1 MDDRQDSRYEELY
14 EQLLERGLDMH
25 MHNKR
30 RIRNGM
36 ILLLLLPVILGVIL
50 WVTGSDKIVFLIIW
64 VLCMFAACI
73 YLISIEF
80 IDYQLQKT
88 LEEVT
93 EREADMGS
101 LIIGTE
107 QIGEKIVERHERIHE
122 RRQERRGKKQ
132 EQEIHYF
139 RPPESGDEL

>member
-64 VLCMFAACI
+64 VLCMFALSI
-73 YLISIEF
+73 YLITIEY
-80 IDYQLQKT
+80 IDDSVEKT

-93 EREADMGS
+93 DREADFGE
-101 LIIGTE
+101 LFPGTE
-107 QIGEKIVERHERIHE
+107 QLAERIGE
-122 RRQERRGKKQ
+122 RREMIRGKIKSRRSK
-132 EQEIHYF
+132 E
-139 RPPESGDEL
+139 DEK

>member
-64 VLCMFAACI
+64 VLCMFALSI
-73 YLISIEF
+73 YLITIEY
-80 IDYQLQKT
+80 IDDSVEKT

-93 EREADMGS
+93 DREADFGE
-101 LIIGTE
+101 LFPGTE
-107 QIGEKIVERHERIHE
+107 QLAERIGE
-122 RRQERRGKKQ
+122 RREMIRGKIEARRSK
-132 EQEIHYF
+132 E
-139 RPPESGDEL
+139 DEK

>member
-14 EQLLERGLDMH
+14 QQLLERGLDMH
-25 MHNKR
+25 LHNKR

-64 VLCMFAACI
+64 VLCMFALSI
-73 YLISIEF
+73 YLITIEY
-80 IDYQLQKT
+80 IDDSVEKT

-93 EREADMGS
+93 DREADFGV
-101 LIIGTE
+101 LFPGTE
-107 QIGEKIVERHERIHE
+107 QLGERISE
-122 RRQERRGKKQ
+122 RREMIRGKIEARRPKED
-132 EQEIHYF
+132 EQ
-139 RPPESGDEL
+139 

>member
-64 VLCMFAACI
+64 VLCMFALSI
-73 YLISIEF
+73 YLITIEY
-80 IDYQLQKT
+80 IDNSVEKT

-93 EREADMGS
+93 DREADFGE
-101 LIIGTE
+101 LFPGTE
-107 QIGEKIVERHERIHE
+107 QLAERIGE
-122 RRQERRGKKQ
+122 RREMIRGKIKARRSK
-132 EQEIHYF
+132 E
-139 RPPESGDEL
+139 DEK

>member
-25 MHNKR
+25 MQNKR

-64 VLCMFAACI
+64 VICMFILSI
-73 YLISIEF
+73 YLITIEY
-80 IDYQLQKT
+80 IDDSVEKT

-93 EREADMGS
+93 EREADFGE
-101 LIIGTE
+101 LFPGTE
-107 QIGEKIVERHERIHE
+107 QLAERIVERHEMI
-122 RRQERRGKKQ
+122 RGKIEARRSK
-132 EQEIHYF
+132 E
-139 RPPESGDEL
+139 DEK

>member
-1 MDDRQDSRYEELY
+1 MDDRQDRRYEELY

-64 VLCMFAACI
+64 VLCMFALSI
-73 YLISIEF
+73 YLITIEY
-80 IDYQLQKT
+80 IDDSVEKT

-93 EREADMGS
+93 DREADFGE
-101 LIIGTE
+101 LFPGTE
-107 QIGEKIVERHERIHE
+107 QLAERIGE
-122 RRQERRGKKQ
+122 RREMIRGKIKARRSK
-132 EQEIHYF
+132 E
-139 RPPESGDEL
+139 DEK

>member
-14 EQLLERGLDMH
+14 QQLLERGLDMH
-25 MHNKR
+25 VHNKR

-64 VLCMFAACI
+64 VICMFILSI
-73 YLISIEF
+73 YLITIEY
-80 IDYQLQKT
+80 IDDSVEKT

-93 EREADMGS
+93 DREADFGE
-101 LIIGTE
+101 LFPGTE
-107 QIGEKIVERHERIHE
+107 QLAERIGE
-122 RRQERRGKKQ
+122 RREMIRGKIKARRSK
-132 EQEIHYF
+132 E
-139 RPPESGDEL
+139 DEK

>member
-14 EQLLERGLDMH
+14 QQLLERGLDMH

-64 VLCMFAACI
+64 VLCMFALSI
-73 YLISIEF
+73 YLITIEY
-80 IDYQLQKT
+80 IDDSVEKT

-93 EREADMGS
+93 DREADFGV
-101 LIIGTE
+101 LFPGTE
-107 QIGEKIVERHERIHE
+107 QLGERISE
-122 RRQERRGKKQ
+122 RREMIRGKIEARRPKED
-132 EQEIHYF
+132 EQ
-139 RPPESGDEL
+139 

>member
-14 EQLLERGLDMH
+14 QQLLERGLDMH
-25 MHNKR
+25 VHNKR

-64 VLCMFAACI
+64 VLCMFALST
-73 YLISIEF
+73 YLITIEY
-80 IDYQLQKT
+80 IDDSVEKT

-93 EREADMGS
+93 DREADFGVPFP
-101 LIIGTE
+101 GTE
-107 QIGEKIVERHERIHE
+107 QLGERISE
-122 RRQERRGKKQ
+122 RREMIRGKIEARRPKED
-132 EQEIHYF
+132 EQ
-139 RPPESGDEL
+139 

>member
-14 EQLLERGLDMH
+14 QQLLERGLDMH
-25 MHNKR
+25 VHNKR

-64 VLCMFAACI
+64 VLCMFALSI
-73 YLISIEF
+73 YLITIEY
-80 IDYQLQKT
+80 IDDSVEKT

-93 EREADMGS
+93 DREADFGV
-101 LIIGTE
+101 LFPGTE
-107 QIGEKIVERHERIHE
+107 QLGERISE
-122 RRQERRGKKQ
+122 RREMIRGKIEARRPKED
-132 EQEIHYF
+132 EQ
-139 RPPESGDEL
+139 

>member
-14 EQLLERGLDMH
+14 QQLLERGLDMH
-25 MHNKR
+25 VHNKR

-64 VLCMFAACI
+64 VLCMFALSI
-73 YLISIEF
+73 YLISIEY
-80 IDYQLQKT
+80 IDDSVEKT

-93 EREADMGS
+93 DREADFGV
-101 LIIGTE
+101 LFPGTE
-107 QIGEKIVERHERIHE
+107 QLGERISE
-122 RRQERRGKKQ
+122 RREMIRGKIEARRPKED
-132 EQEIHYF
+132 EQ
-139 RPPESGDEL
+139 

>member
-64 VLCMFAACI
+64 VLCMFALSI
-73 YLISIEF
+73 YLITIEY
-80 IDYQLQKT
+80 IDDSVEKT

-93 EREADMGS
+93 EREADFGE
-101 LIIGTE
+101 LFPGTE
-107 QIGEKIVERHERIHE
+107 QLAERIGE
-122 RRQERRGKKQ
+122 RREMIRGKIKARRSK
-132 EQEIHYF
+132 E
-139 RPPESGDEL
+139 DEK

>member
-64 VLCMFAACI
+64 VLCMFALSI
-73 YLISIEF
+73 YLITIEY
-80 IDYQLQKT
+80 IDDSVEKT

-93 EREADMGS
+93 DREADFGE
-101 LIIGTE
+101 LFPGTE
-107 QIGEKIVERHERIHE
+107 QLAERIGE
-122 RRQERRGKKQ
+122 RREMIRGKIKARRSK
-132 EQEIHYF
+132 E
-139 RPPESGDEL
+139 DEK

>member
-64 VLCMFAACI
+64 VLCLFALSI
-73 YLISIEF
+73 YLITIEY
-80 IDYQLQKT
+80 IDDSVEKT

-93 EREADMGS
+93 DREADFGE
-101 LIIGTE
+101 LFPGTE
-107 QIGEKIVERHERIHE
+107 QLAERIGE
-122 RRQERRGKKQ
+122 RREMIRGKIKARRSK
-132 EQEIHYF
+132 E
-139 RPPESGDEL
+139 DEK

>member
-64 VLCMFAACI
+64 VICMFALSI
-73 YLISIEF
+73 YLITIEY
-80 IDYQLQKT
+80 IDDSVEKT

-93 EREADMGS
+93 DREADFGE
-101 LIIGTE
+101 LFPGTE
-107 QIGEKIVERHERIHE
+107 QLAERIGE
-122 RRQERRGKKQ
+122 RREMIRGKIKARRSK
-132 EQEIHYF
+132 E
-139 RPPESGDEL
+139 DEK

>member
-50 WVTGSDKIVFLIIW
+50 WVTGSDKIVFLIICL
-64 VLCMFAACI
+64 VI
-73 YLISIEF
+73 LICWS
-80 IDYQLQKT
+80 
-88 LEEVT
+88 
-93 EREADMGS
+93 S
-101 LIIGTE
+101 
-107 QIGEKIVERHERIHE
+107 
-122 RRQERRGKKQ
+122 
-132 EQEIHYF
+132 
-139 RPPESGDEL
+139 

>member
-64 VLCMFAACI
+64 VICMFILSI
-73 YLISIEF
+73 YLITIEY
-80 IDYQLQKT
+80 IDDSVEKT

-93 EREADMGS
+93 DREADFGE
-101 LIIGTE
+101 LFPGTE
-107 QIGEKIVERHERIHE
+107 QLAERIGE
-122 RRQERRGKKQ
+122 RREMIRGKIKARRSKED
-132 EQEIHYF
+132 EQ
-139 RPPESGDEL
+139 

>member
-14 EQLLERGLDMH
+14 QQLLERGLDMH
-25 MHNKR
+25 VHNKR

-64 VLCMFAACI
+64 VLCMFALSI
-73 YLISIEF
+73 YLITIEY
-80 IDYQLQKT
+80 IDDSVEKT

-93 EREADMGS
+93 DREAGFGV
-101 LIIGTE
+101 LFPGTE
-107 QIGEKIVERHERIHE
+107 QLGERISE
-122 RRQERRGKKQ
+122 RREMILGKIEARRPKED
-132 EQEIHYF
+132 EQ
-139 RPPESGDEL
+139 

>member
-1 MDDRQDSRYEELY
+1 MDNRQDSRYEELY

-64 VLCMFAACI
+64 VLCMFALSI
-73 YLISIEF
+73 YLITIEY
-80 IDYQLQKT
+80 IDDSVEKT

-93 EREADMGS
+93 DREADFGE
-101 LIIGTE
+101 LFPGTE
-107 QIGEKIVERHERIHE
+107 QLAERIGE
-122 RRQERRGKKQ
+122 RREMIRGKIKARRSK
-132 EQEIHYF
+132 E
-139 RPPESGDEL
+139 DEK

>member
-64 VLCMFAACI
+64 VICMFILSI
-73 YLISIEF
+73 YLITIEY
-80 IDYQLQKT
+80 IDDSVEKT

-93 EREADMGS
+93 DREADFGE
-101 LIIGTE
+101 LFPGTE
-107 QIGEKIVERHERIHE
+107 Q
-122 RRQERRGKKQ
+122 
-132 EQEIHYF
+132 
-139 RPPESGDEL
+139 LA